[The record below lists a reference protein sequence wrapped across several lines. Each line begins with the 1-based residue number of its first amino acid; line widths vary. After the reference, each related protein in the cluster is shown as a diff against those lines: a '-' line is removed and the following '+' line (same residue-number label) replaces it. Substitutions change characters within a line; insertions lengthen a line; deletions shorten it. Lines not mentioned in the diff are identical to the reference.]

1 MMSMGFPAKGSV
13 AIALAIG
20 VLILLA
26 AGSLVLGTTW
36 GRAGNNQRAGPG
48 LPPREKVPRPDE
60 SEAMPIEDARNELIG
75 NASLRA
81 VITAAEQGDVST
93 LLQLAVSAGDDFCS
107 RYRSLPPECS
117 SSSQRLPTVFQDIG
131 ELTPRPVETMKRWL
145 TQFYAGGPSTLEF
158 ASRDSRLPAGDG
170 GKYYLFFRVPQAVM
184 LDGPPAVNG
193 LGVAVVPGSNTPI
206 QWFAFSNPDGNGLKW
221 VQILGESDGARYQR
235 LIGPETVKHWPDIEG
250 QKGD

>member
-1 MMSMGFPAKGSV
+1 MRFPSKSGV
-13 AIALAIG
+13 ATALTIG
-20 VLILLA
+20 AVILFA
-26 AGSLVLGTTW
+26 AGGFALGTTW
-36 GRAGNNQRAGPG
+36 GRAGNNQQAGPG

-60 SEAMPIEDARNELIG
+60 SEAMPLQDARNVLIR
-75 NASLRA
+75 NASLRD
-81 VITAAEQGDVST
+81 VIVAAEEGDVST
-93 LLQLAVSAGDDFCS
+93 LLELAVSAGDDFCS

-145 TQFYAGGPSTLEF
+145 TQFYAGGSSKLEF

-193 LGVAVVPGSNTPI
+193 LGVVVVPGSNTPI
-206 QWFAFSNPDGNGLKW
+206 QWFAFSNPEGNGLKW
-221 VQILGESDGARYQR
+221 VQIIGESDGARYQR
-235 LIGPETVKHWPDIEG
+235 LIGPETVKDWPDIEG